1 MTIDDLKMAN
11 DVLQMVGHIC
21 RLLYFI
27 MLILYALHLH
37 DFDKKLI
44 FVTLALLIIR

>member
-1 MTIDDLKMAN
+1 MTIDDLKMAK

-21 RLLYFI
+21 KLLYSI
-27 MLILYALHLH
+27 MLILYALCLR
-37 DFDKKLI
+37 DVDKKLI